1 MPGGPHPEE
10 FGEPEHVTE
19 RKVKE
24 EKSVFGRRPGI
35 AWREEEEAACEVID
49 ALAEGRDAGDDGTL
63 IIVDSGQVFELNLLG
78 AEIWK
83 LCDGRRT
90 AGDVVDDILQR
101 FEVGRDELY
110 RDVLAF
116 LDDMTE
122 RGWMVKL

>member
-1 MPGGPHPEE
+1 MPGEPRLEE
-10 FGEPEHVTE
+10 VGEPQQATE
-19 RKVKE
+19 GRVKE
-24 EKSVFGRRPGI
+24 ESVFGRRPGI
-35 AWREEEEAACEVID
+35 AWRDEEEAAREVLD

-63 IIVDSGQVFELNLLG
+63 ILVDSGQVFELNLLG

-90 AGDVVDDILQR
+90 VGDVVDDILR
-101 FEVGRDELY
+101 RYEVERDELW

-122 RGWMVKL
+122 RGWMVKP